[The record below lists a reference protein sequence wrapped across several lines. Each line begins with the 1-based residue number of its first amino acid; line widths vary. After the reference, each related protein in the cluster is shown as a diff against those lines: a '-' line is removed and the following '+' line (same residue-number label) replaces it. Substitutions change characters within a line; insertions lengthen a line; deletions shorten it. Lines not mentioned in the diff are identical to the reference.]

1 MERNLCR
8 KERGIE
14 NPWLRAIAIS
24 AVFCDILRFGMPVL
38 APSIELKSHDSIH
51 EPIHNLT
58 SPACMNALTELK
70 TRFAD
75 ALASIVGPEQVSADL
90 LGMIKATTDGKF
102 GDYQANFA
110 MPLAK
115 QLGKPPREVASSIAE
130 QAQLD
135 DICCQVEIAGP
146 GFINLTLDDAWVK
159 SRLASAVGDDRL
171 GVAKVTDVRKFV
183 VDYSSP
189 NVAKPMHVGHI
200 RSTVIGD
207 ALARVLGFVGHDVVT
222 DNHLGDWGTQFGMII
237 YGYKHFVEQSTY
249 DATPVVELGR
259 LYKLVRR
266 LMDYHSAAKAL
277 PAAEK
282 QLAELETAASEL
294 EATPASGD
302 KAKDK
307 QLRKQVSAA
316 KNRVKSQVETVA
328 AQKAKID
335 GVDSDA
341 QLKALADAHPDINNA
356 VLLET
361 AALHEGDERNH
372 QLWNDFLPHCRE
384 DIQRIYQRL
393 DVTFD
398 HELGESFFHNMLGD
412 VVDDLEAKG
421 FARMSDG
428 AMCVF
433 MEQYET
439 PMIIRKQDGAFLYA
453 TTDLATIKYRLNEW
467 NADAILYVVDHRQ
480 HQHFEKVFD
489 AVKLWGYDDV
499 ELVHVS
505 FGTVL
510 GDDGKPFKTRSG
522 DTVNLETLLDEAE
535 SRAVAIAKEA
545 NPDLEPQQQENI
557 GRVVGIGGLKYADL
571 SQHRASDYKFSYEKM
586 LAMKGNTA
594 TYLQYSYARVQ
605 GILRRLET
613 DLQELRSDAS
623 PLVFEKDVERALAVK
638 LVRFGESLD
647 EVLVEYKPNLLCN
660 YLFELTQTFF
670 QFYDQCSVKDASSDD
685 VRVSRL
691 KLCDLTARTIEK
703 GLGLLGIGVLEQM

>member
-1 MERNLCR
+1 
-8 KERGIE
+8 
-14 NPWLRAIAIS
+14 
-24 AVFCDILRFGMPVL
+24 
-38 APSIELKSHDSIH
+38 
-51 EPIHNLT
+51 
-58 SPACMNALTELK
+58 MNALTEIK

-75 ALASIVGPEQVSADL
+75 ALASIIEPDHASADL
-90 LGMIKATTDGKF
+90 LSMIKATSDGKF

-115 QLGKPPREVASSIAE
+115 KLGKPPRDVAASIVE
-130 QAQLD
+130 KVQLD
-135 DICCQVEIAGP
+135 DICQKVEIAGP

-159 SRLASAVGDDRL
+159 TRLANAVGNDRL
-171 GVAKVTDVRKFV
+171 GVPKIGQARKFV

-189 NVAKPMHVGHI
+189 NVAKPMHVGPI

-207 ALARVLGFVGHDVVT
+207 ALARVLKFVGHDVIT

-237 YGYKHFVEQSTY
+237 YGYKHFMDSETY
-249 DATPVVELGR
+249 AKTPVVELGR
-259 LYKLVRR
+259 LYKLVRQ
-266 LMDYHSAAKAL
+266 LMDYHSAVKSL
-277 PAAEK
+277 PEAQEK
-282 QLAELETAASEL
+282 LGELETAASEL
-294 EATPASGD
+294 EQTPATGD
-302 KAKDK
+302 KSKDK

-316 KNRVKSQVETVA
+316 KNRVKSQLETVA
-328 AQKAKID
+328 GLKSKMD
-335 GVDSDA
+335 GVESDA
-341 QLKALADAHPDINNA
+341 TRKELADAHPDINRA

-361 AALHEGDERNH
+361 AALHEGDQENRK
-372 QLWNDFLPHCRE
+372 LWNEFLPHCRE

-393 DVTFD
+393 GVTFD
-398 HELGESFFHNMLGD
+398 HELGESFFHDMLGEVAD
-412 VVDDLEAKG
+412 EFEAKG
-421 FARMSDG
+421 FARTSDG
-428 AMCVF
+428 ALCVF
-433 MEQYET
+433 MDQYET

-467 NADAILYVVDHRQ
+467 QADAILYVVDHRQ

-489 AVKLWGYDDV
+489 AVKLWGYDEA

-535 SRAVAIAKEA
+535 TRAVAIAKEA
-545 NPDLEPQQQENI
+545 NPDLETQQQENI

-605 GILRRLET
+605 GILRRMET
-613 DLQELRSDAS
+613 DLDELRSSAG
-623 PLVFEKDVERALAVK
+623 PLVFEEDVERTLAVK

-685 VRVSRL
+685 VRNSRL

-703 GLGLLGIGVLEQM
+703 GLGLLGIGVLQQM

>member
-1 MERNLCR
+1 
-8 KERGIE
+8 
-14 NPWLRAIAIS
+14 
-24 AVFCDILRFGMPVL
+24 
-38 APSIELKSHDSIH
+38 
-51 EPIHNLT
+51 
-58 SPACMNALTELK
+58 MNALTEIK

-75 ALASIVGPEQVSADL
+75 ALASIIEPDHASADL
-90 LGMIKATTDGKF
+90 LSMIKATSDGKF

-115 QLGKPPREVASSIAE
+115 KLGKPPRDVAASIVE
-130 QAQLD
+130 KVQLD
-135 DICCQVEIAGP
+135 DICQKVEIAGP

-159 SRLASAVGDDRL
+159 SRLANAVSNDRL
-171 GVAKVTDVRKFV
+171 GVPKVGQARKFV

-207 ALARVLGFVGHDVVT
+207 ALARVLKFVGHDVIT

-237 YGYKHFVEQSTY
+237 YGYKHFMGSDLADSEPYKFLREAYYKQFPIGT
-249 DATPVVELGR
+249 LGR
-259 LYKLVRR
+259 LYKLVRQ
-266 LMDYHSAAKAL
+266 LMDYHSAVREIEAVDKKLMELKQALQVLEEKKPTGVKA
-277 PAAEK
+277 
-282 QLAELETAASEL
+282 
-294 EATPASGD
+294 D
-302 KAKDK
+302 DK
-307 QLRKQVSAA
+307 QLKKLINAA
-316 KNRVKSQVETVA
+316 RSRVE
-328 AQKAKID
+328 AQRQLGEGLIKKIAV
-335 GVDSDA
+335 VDANSE
-341 QLKALADAHPDINNA
+341 LKALADAHPDINRA

-361 AALHEGDERNH
+361 AALHEGDQENRK
-372 QLWNDFLPHCRE
+372 LWNEFLPHCRE

-393 DVTFD
+393 GVTFD
-398 HELGESFFHNMLGD
+398 YELGESFFHDMLGEVAD
-412 VVDDLEAKG
+412 EFEAKG
-421 FARMSDG
+421 FARTSDG
-428 AMCVF
+428 ALCVF
-433 MEQYET
+433 MDQYET

-467 NADAILYVVDHRQ
+467 QADAILYVVDHRQ

-489 AVKLWGYDDV
+489 AVKLWGYDEA

-535 SRAVAIAKEA
+535 TRAIAIAKEA
-545 NPDLEPQQQENI
+545 NPDLETQQQENI

-605 GILRRLET
+605 GILRRMET
-613 DLQELRSDAS
+613 DLDELRSSAG
-623 PLVFEKDVERALAVK
+623 PLVFEEDVERTLAVK

-685 VRVSRL
+685 VRNSRL

-703 GLGLLGIGVLEQM
+703 GLGLLGIGVLQQM

>member
-1 MERNLCR
+1 
-8 KERGIE
+8 
-14 NPWLRAIAIS
+14 
-24 AVFCDILRFGMPVL
+24 
-38 APSIELKSHDSIH
+38 
-51 EPIHNLT
+51 
-58 SPACMNALTELK
+58 MNALTEIK

-75 ALASIVGPEQVSADL
+75 ALAKTIDSAQPSDSL
-90 LGMIKATTDGKF
+90 LGMIKATSDGKF

-115 QLGKPPREVASSIAE
+115 QLSKPPREVASSIVEAVR
-130 QAQLD
+130 LD
-135 DICCQVEIAGP
+135 DICSGIEIAGP
-146 GFINLTLDDAWVK
+146 GFINLTLDDSWVK
-159 SRLASAVGDDRL
+159 TRLTTAVGNDRL
-171 GVAKVTDVRKFV
+171 GVAKIASPRKFV

-207 ALARVLGFVGHDVVT
+207 ALARVLRFVGHDVVT

-237 YGYKHFVEQSTY
+237 YGYKHFVDQATY
-249 DATPVVELGR
+249 EATPVVELGR

-266 LMDYHSAAKAL
+266 LMDYHSAVKSL
-277 PAAEK
+277 PDSKRQLEQLEQAAN
-282 QLAELETAASEL
+282 ELEG
-294 EATPASGD
+294 TPLLGD

-307 QLRKQVSAA
+307 QLRKQIAAA
-316 KNRVKSQVETVA
+316 KNR
-328 AQKAKID
+328 AKGQAEAVCGLQERID
-335 GVDSDA
+335 SADSDA
-341 QLKALADAHPDINNA
+341 EFKSLAEAHPDINNA

-361 AALHEGDERNH
+361 AALHEGDPKNRE
-372 QLWNDFLPHCRE
+372 LWDDFLPHCRE

-393 DVTFD
+393 SVSFD
-398 HELGESFFHNMLGD
+398 HELGESFFHNMLES
-412 VVDDLEAKG
+412 VVNDFEAKG
-421 FARMSDG
+421 FARTSDG
-428 AMCVF
+428 ALCVF

-453 TTDLATIKYRLNEW
+453 TTDLATIKYRLDEW
-467 NADAILYVVDHRQ
+467 QADAILYVVDHRQ

-489 AVKLWGYDDV
+489 AVKLWGYSDV

-545 NPDLEPQQQENI
+545 NPNLVSEQQENI

-571 SQHRASDYKFSYEKM
+571 SQHRASDYKFSYDKM

-605 GILRRLET
+605 GILRRMGT
-613 DLQELRSDAS
+613 DLDALRSDDS
-623 PLVFEKDVERALAVK
+623 EFVFAEDVERTLAVK

-670 QFYDQCSVKDASSDD
+670 QFYDQCSVKDAEND
-685 VRVSRL
+685 VVRISRL

-703 GLGLLGIGVLEQM
+703 GLRLLGIGVLDQM

>member
-1 MERNLCR
+1 
-8 KERGIE
+8 
-14 NPWLRAIAIS
+14 
-24 AVFCDILRFGMPVL
+24 
-38 APSIELKSHDSIH
+38 
-51 EPIHNLT
+51 
-58 SPACMNALTELK
+58 MNALAEIK

-75 ALASIVGPEQVSADL
+75 ALNEVIGAEQASDQL
-90 LGMIKATTDGKF
+90 LGMIRETTDGKF

-115 QLGKPPREVASSIAE
+115 KLGKPPRDVASSIVDSV
-130 QAQLD
+130 QLSD
-135 DICCQVEIAGP
+135 VCSKIEIAGP
-146 GFINLTLDDAWVK
+146 GFINLTLDDGWVK
-159 SRLASAVGDDRL
+159 ARLAAAVSDDRL
-171 GVAKVTDVRKFV
+171 GVVRVASPRKFV

-207 ALARVLGFVGHDVVT
+207 ALARVLRFVGHDVIT

-237 YGYKHFVEQSTY
+237 YGYKHFMGSGY
-249 DATPVVELGR
+249 ATFLEPEHYQKHPIDTLGQI
-259 LYKLVRR
+259 YKLVRTI
-266 LMDYHSAAKAL
+266 MDFHSASAKL
-277 PAAEK
+277 PDETEK
-282 QLAELETAASEL
+282 LQQLKSDLASLEDGEPPT
-294 EATPASGD
+294 D
-302 KAKDK
+302 KAEIKKHKK
-307 QLRKQVSAA
+307 QISAA
-316 KNRVKSQVETVA
+316 RNRIADQ
-328 AQKAKID
+328 Q
-335 GVDSDA
+335 GLVDQLMSKVSSVVSD
-341 QLKALADAHPDINNA
+341 LSMHKLAVAHPEINQA

-361 AALHEGDERNH
+361 AALHEGDEQNK
-372 QLWNDFLPHCRE
+372 QLWDEFLPHCRE

-393 DVTFD
+393 NVSFD
-398 HELGESFFHNMLGD
+398 YELGESFFHDMLAD
-412 VVDDLEAKG
+412 VANEFEAKG
-421 FARMSDG
+421 LARTSDG
-428 AMCVF
+428 ALCVF
-433 MEQYET
+433 MDQYET

-489 AVKLWGYDDV
+489 AVKLWGHDDA

-510 GDDGKPFKTRSG
+510 GEDGRPFKTRSG

-535 SRAVAIAKEA
+535 TRAIAIAKEA
-545 NPDLEPQQQENI
+545 NPDLAAEQQENI

-613 DLQELRSDAS
+613 DLDQLRGDAS
-623 PLVFEKDVERALAVK
+623 ELVFEKPIERTLAVK
-638 LVRFGESLD
+638 LVRLGESLD

-660 YLFELTQTFF
+660 YLFELTQNFF
-670 QFYDQCSVKDASSDD
+670 QFYDQCSVKDASSEA

-691 KLCDLTARTIEK
+691 KLCDLTARTIEN

>member
-1 MERNLCR
+1 M
-8 KERGIE
+8 
-14 NPWLRAIAIS
+14 
-24 AVFCDILRFGMPVL
+24 
-38 APSIELKSHDSIH
+38 
-51 EPIHNLT
+51 
-58 SPACMNALTELK
+58 
-70 TRFAD
+70 
-75 ALASIVGPEQVSADL
+75 
-90 LGMIKATTDGKF
+90 
-102 GDYQANFA
+102 
-110 MPLAK
+110 
-115 QLGKPPREVASSIAE
+115 GKPPREVASSIAE

-171 GVAKVTDVRKFV
+171 GVTKVADVRKFV

-499 ELVHVS
+499 DLVHVS

>member
-1 MERNLCR
+1 MCIR
-8 KERGIE
+8 
-14 NPWLRAIAIS
+14 
-24 AVFCDILRFGMPVL
+24 
-38 APSIELKSHDSIH
+38 DS
-51 EPIHNLT
+51 
-58 SPACMNALTELK
+58 
-70 TRFAD
+70 
-75 ALASIVGPEQVSADL
+75 
-90 LGMIKATTDGKF
+90 
-102 GDYQANFA
+102 
-110 MPLAK
+110 
-115 QLGKPPREVASSIAE
+115 
-130 QAQLD
+130 
-135 DICCQVEIAGP
+135 
-146 GFINLTLDDAWVK
+146 
-159 SRLASAVGDDRL
+159 
-171 GVAKVTDVRKFV
+171 RKFV

>member
-1 MERNLCR
+1 M
-8 KERGIE
+8 
-14 NPWLRAIAIS
+14 
-24 AVFCDILRFGMPVL
+24 
-38 APSIELKSHDSIH
+38 
-51 EPIHNLT
+51 
-58 SPACMNALTELK
+58 
-70 TRFAD
+70 
-75 ALASIVGPEQVSADL
+75 
-90 LGMIKATTDGKF
+90 
-102 GDYQANFA
+102 
-110 MPLAK
+110 
-115 QLGKPPREVASSIAE
+115 
-130 QAQLD
+130 
-135 DICCQVEIAGP
+135 
-146 GFINLTLDDAWVK
+146 
-159 SRLASAVGDDRL
+159 
-171 GVAKVTDVRKFV
+171 
-183 VDYSSP
+183 
-189 NVAKPMHVGHI
+189 
-200 RSTVIGD
+200 
-207 ALARVLGFVGHDVVT
+207 
-222 DNHLGDWGTQFGMII
+222 
-237 YGYKHFVEQSTY
+237 
-249 DATPVVELGR
+249 
-259 LYKLVRR
+259 
-266 LMDYHSAAKAL
+266 
-277 PAAEK
+277 
-282 QLAELETAASEL
+282 
-294 EATPASGD
+294 
-302 KAKDK
+302 
-307 QLRKQVSAA
+307 
-316 KNRVKSQVETVA
+316 
-328 AQKAKID
+328 
-335 GVDSDA
+335 
-341 QLKALADAHPDINNA
+341 
-356 VLLET
+356 LET

>member
-1 MERNLCR
+1 
-8 KERGIE
+8 
-14 NPWLRAIAIS
+14 
-24 AVFCDILRFGMPVL
+24 
-38 APSIELKSHDSIH
+38 
-51 EPIHNLT
+51 
-58 SPACMNALTELK
+58 MNALTEIK
-70 TRFAD
+70 TRFAE
-75 ALASIVGPEQVSADL
+75 ALANTIGSEQLSDSL
-90 LGMIKATTDGKF
+90 LGMIKATSDGKF

-115 QLGKPPREVASSIAE
+115 QLSKPPREVASSIVEAV
-130 QAQLD
+130 QLD
-135 DICCQVEIAGP
+135 DICSGIEIAGP
-146 GFINLTLDDAWVK
+146 GFINLTLDDSWVK
-159 SRLASAVGDDRL
+159 DRLAAAVGDERL
-171 GVAKVTDVRKFV
+171 GVAKIADPRKFV

-207 ALARVLGFVGHDVVT
+207 ALARVLKFVGHDVVT

-237 YGYKHFVEQSTY
+237 YGYKNFVDQATY
-249 DATPVVELGR
+249 DVTPVVELGR

-266 LMDYHSAAKAL
+266 LMDYHSAVKSLPEAKL
-277 PAAEK
+277 
-282 QLAELETAASEL
+282 QLDQL
-294 EATPASGD
+294 EAAANELQKTPLSGE

-307 QLRKQVSAA
+307 QLKKQIAAA
-316 KNRVKSQVETVA
+316 KNRTKSQTDSVDSL
-328 AQKAKID
+328 QAKID
-335 GVDSDA
+335 AVDAEADIKS
-341 QLKALADAHPDINNA
+341 LADAHPDINNA

-361 AALHEGDERNH
+361 AALHEGDEQNKK
-372 QLWNDFLPHCRE
+372 LWDDFLPHCRK

-393 DVTFD
+393 GVTFD
-398 HELGESFFHNMLGD
+398 HELGESFFHDMLED
-412 VVDDLEAKG
+412 VVNDFEAKG
-421 FARMSDG
+421 FARTSDG
-428 AMCVF
+428 ALCVF
-433 MEQYET
+433 MDQYET

-467 NADAILYVVDHRQ
+467 QADAILYVVDHRQ

-489 AVKLWGYDDV
+489 AVKLWGYDDA

-545 NPDLEPQQQENI
+545 NPDLASEKQENI
-557 GRVVGIGGLKYADL
+557 GQVVGIGGLKYADL
-571 SQHRASDYKFSYEKM
+571 SQHRASDYKFSYDKM

-613 DLQELRSDAS
+613 DLDELRSDTS
-623 PLVFEKDVERALAVK
+623 EFVFAEEVERTLGVK

-670 QFYDQCSVKDASSDD
+670 QFYDQCSVKDAESEA
-685 VRVSRL
+685 VRISRL
-691 KLCDLTARTIEK
+691 KLCDMTARTIEK
-703 GLGLLGIGVLEQM
+703 GLGLLGIGVLDQM